1 MDRDSKLPVAELE
14 QTRIRWLRPR
24 LSLLPFITAAL
35 FAIFIL
41 TMAKLVWAVPKPFL
55 LSLGS
60 IFIFWSIV
68 YWGMK
73 FKDKTSGSVNQ
84 FLKRMAILLFGWA
97 IISVITLGAA
107 YGIDRSGWLWL
118 KLTGYYTVPSEDYS
132 VQVNLSADDFV
143 REHPAF
149 VLDPQNP
156 KDLIL
161 PAGDFVFKETVVT
174 PRGYKLIIEPGAHL
188 RFGAGRSLISYSPII
203 AQGTE
208 EQPISFTSLH
218 PWYKWGVIGVV
229 NAQGSVF
236 EYVHFEDGREA
247 IVNDIDFLGG
257 LTLLESDAQIRHGTF
272 EHMSGK
278 DAVHVYRGY
287 VLIRDSLFQDT
298 YKDCLDL
305 DGGKGEISLNQFL
318 NCGDEGIDL
327 SENYE
332 VAVFENLVLGPKGG
346 RISADN
352 NLEEIISLNTLGVSG
367 GK

>member
-1 MDRDSKLPVAELE
+1 MDRDSKLPVVELE
-14 QTRIRWLRPR
+14 QTLLTWLKARS
-24 LSLLPFITAAL
+24 SLLSFLTAAL
-35 FAIFIL
+35 FAILIL
-41 TMAKLVWAVPKPFL
+41 TMAKLVWTVPKPFL
-55 LSLGS
+55 LSLGF
-60 IFIFWSIV
+60 IFIFWSIA
-68 YWGMK
+68 YWALK
-73 FKDKTSGSVNQ
+73 LKNNTSRSVNQ
-84 FLKRMAILLFGWA
+84 FLIGVAILLFGWA
-97 IISVITLGAA
+97 IISVITSGVV
-107 YGIDRSGWLWL
+107 YGIDRSGWFWL

-132 VQVNLSADDFV
+132 DQVNLTADDFV

-149 VLDPQNP
+149 VLDPRNP
-156 KDLIL
+156 TDLVL
-161 PAGDFVFKETVVT
+161 PKGDFVFRQSVVI

-203 AQGTE
+203 ARGTK
-208 EQPISFTSLH
+208 EQPISFTSLY
-218 PWYKWGVIGVV
+218 PWYKWGVVGVV
-229 NAQGSVF
+229 KAQGSIF

-332 VAVFENLVLGPKGG
+332 VTVFENQVLGPRGG
-346 RISADN
+346 KISADN